1 MWICKKC
8 GNQVVV
14 LEEQT
19 KDIDKYGNQ
28 TETIEK
34 EMIGYYCAKCGK
46 IASTFEKLKEV
57 AEFTE
62 D

>member
-1 MWICKKC
+1 MWICEEC
-8 GNQVVV
+8 GNQVVM
-14 LEEQT
+14 LEELT
-19 KDIDKYGNQ
+19 EDIDKYGKS

-34 EMIGYYCAKCGK
+34 EVTGFYCAKCGK

-57 AEFTE
+57 AEFIE

>member
-1 MWICKKC
+1 MWICEKC

-19 KDIDKYGNQ
+19 KDIDKYGNP

>member
-1 MWICKKC
+1 MFTCNKC
-8 GNQVVV
+8 GNQVVM
-14 LEEQT
+14 LEQQT
-19 KDIDKYGNQ
+19 KDIDKYGKP
-28 TETIEK
+28 TVTIEK
-34 EMIGYYCAKCGK
+34 EIIGFYCAKCGK